1 MLPNQLSW
9 FQISI
14 QKTKILKQENSQQ
27 SQSPGWIT
35 FDGGVGT
42 IRFSFCWAAHF
53 CACSAKKIQEYLSSF
68 GGSGLSVPPVYYITV
83 QPCWFSAEHNWR
95 ASPNAWNVV
104 QLLVQT
110 WILFFCLFIVF
121 NSYSF
126 MLYTVDLTIPLTLFW
141 VAGLLAASSAWQVW
155 SKISTAMLLYK
166 PFIIP
171 FLHIPRVH
179 SQSPCWLF
187 LSEKIFL
194 QSSWKVCSQTCLPLS
209 TTMHKYADIWHT
221 KLEICSQGDQDGKTL
236 SSQFS
241 RHGQYPCH
249 WACFRQSWLFLQC

>member
-53 CACSAKKIQEYLSSF
+53 CACSAKKIQAYLSSF
-68 GGSGLSVPPVYYITV
+68 GGSGLSVPPVYYITI
-83 QPCWFSAEHNWR
+83 QPCWFSAKHNWR

-126 MLYTVDLTIPLTLFW
+126 MLYTVDLTIPLTLC
-141 VAGLLAASSAWQVW
+141 SEWQVYW
-155 SKISTAMLLYK
+155 QLAQHGKSEARFQL
-166 PFIIP
+166 
-171 FLHIPRVH
+171 
-179 SQSPCWLF
+179 PCYYIN
-187 LSEKIFL
+187 LSSFHFCIFL
-194 QSSWKVCSQTCLPLS
+194 EFIAKAPVDFFFQRGFFYNPHERFVLKPVF
-209 TTMHKYADIWHT
+209 H
-221 KLEICSQGDQDGKTL
+221 
-236 SSQFS
+236 
-241 RHGQYPCH
+241 
-249 WACFRQSWLFLQC
+249 